1 MLTLQRAQLTF
12 ATGIAVLAAGTFMAA
27 NAMAASTVK
36 IGLSVPLTGV
46 QAGLGKEAE
55 SVWRAFAKH
64 ANSKQLAGAYT
75 FELAVLDDAFDSA
88 KSKANAEQLLGQGVA
103 VMVGTAGIPPVQIVL
118 PLLEARKVPLLGPGS
133 GSLALRGKSPALF
146 HVKASFGAEV
156 DQMAR
161 LLSTMGLKKVVVIT
175 DDASDRKAL
184 VERFAAAL
192 AGAGNGGG
200 SSVKAV
206 VIAQQGGA
214 TQEAVA
220 QAMEAQPEAVYV
232 MTIPGLAGGVLK
244 QLRGKNYKGFL
255 AAWSVAA
262 TGSVVEELG
271 SAGAGIIFGTVMP
284 SPTSALSGIKASFR
298 AFANEQGVK
307 PSYRAMEI
315 YITGRILA
323 EALARADGS
332 SATGSKVWTA
342 LESLRDVSID
352 GWRVRYLPTDRD
364 GSKFVDTMMLMADGK
379 FR

>member
-1 MLTLQRAQLTF
+1 
-12 ATGIAVLAAGTFMAA
+12 MAA
-27 NAMAASTVK
+27 SAMAASTVK

-46 QAGLGKEAE
+46 QAGLGKESE

-64 ANSKQLAGAYT
+64 ANSKQLAGAHS
-75 FELAVLDDAFDSA
+75 FELVVLDDAFDPA
-88 KSKANAEQLLGQGVA
+88 KSKANAEQMVGQGVA
-103 VMVGTAGIPPVQIVL
+103 VMVGTAGIPTVQAMLPV
-118 PLLEARKVPLLGPGS
+118 LEAAKVALLGPGS
-133 GSLALRGKSPALF
+133 CSLALRGKSPAIF

-175 DDASDRKAL
+175 DDAGDRKAL

-200 SSVKAV
+200 TSVKAV

-214 TQEAVA
+214 TQDAVE
-220 QAMEAQPEAVYV
+220 QAMAAQPEAVYL

-255 AAWSVAA
+255 ATWSVAA

-271 SAGAGIIFGTVMP
+271 AAGAGIIFGTVMP
-284 SPTSALSGIKASFR
+284 SPSSAVSGIKANFQ
-298 AFANEQGVK
+298 AFAEEQGVK
-307 PSYRAMEI
+307 PSYRAMEV

-323 EALARADGS
+323 EALSRADGPL
-332 SATGSKVWTA
+332 ATGAKVWTA